1 MVNNLSKLAATRGR
15 PELPR
20 SLKPRV
26 DPNFLETLR
35 GTDRNSLV
43 NLRGTDTNFATL
55 LNSPCQ
61 QLNGHFQVAWEKKK
75 EVIFISMAWYLAT
88 FWNRGLGNS
97 EIAYCNHTSKKTKN
111 RDAKGH
117 QKWSLFLS
125 FFSCLRHQLFLWL
138 TALLVNNMHV
148 IRSPLAFRLAWTEWN
163 HVSILPPRPPP
174 LTQRYL
180 SSFLKEKLELIN
192 K

>member
-1 MVNNLSKLAATRGR
+1 MHQENVYHLHPNRNFREFVVNGKQPLKLAATRGR
-15 PELPR
+15 PALPR

-26 DPNFLETLR
+26 DQNFLETPR

-61 QLNGHFQVAWEKKK
+61 QLNGHFRVAWEKKK
-75 EVIFISMAWYLAT
+75 VIFISMAWYLAT

-125 FFSCLRHQLFLWL
+125 FFSVFVISCSYD
-138 TALLVNNMHV
+138 LL
-148 IRSPLAFRLAWTEWN
+148 P
-163 HVSILPPRPPP
+163 
-174 LTQRYL
+174 Y
-180 SSFLKEKLELIN
+180 
-192 K
+192 